1 MVMYL
6 HLVGRLRYLNR
17 DNMTMRIT
25 RITVWQIDLP
35 LAEPYFLSGGRLRFD
50 RLDSTILQ
58 IDTDDGLSGWG
69 EACPWGHSYLPA
81 HSPGVRAGLE
91 ILAPAIIGADP
102 RSIDHINKLMD
113 TALPGHGYVKSA
125 VDIACWDIF
134 GQAAGMPIWQC
145 LGGSEATP
153 VAVNSSIS
161 TGTAEEMLA
170 LIQAASANG
179 YRVHSA
185 KIGGS
190 DTATDIAR
198 IEAISA
204 ALPAGESVTFDVN
217 RAWQPATAIQVLN
230 SVAARDW
237 IEQPCETLDQCAH
250 VAARVPQPIML
261 DECMHSFQDHLEAW
275 RRNAANGVKVK
286 PNRLGGL
293 TRARQ
298 VRDFGLSV
306 GWQMHIEDVGGTA
319 LADTAAIH
327 LAASTPAANRLASW
341 LCHYHLAVDPVA
353 GQGAR
358 NRDGFATPPSAPGLG
373 VVPDIAALGEPGR
386 TYE

>member
-81 HSPGVRAGLE
+81 HGPGVRAGLE

-373 VVPDIAALGEPGR
+373 VVPDIAALGEPAR